1 MVLCHLLKNGRGYD
15 MGSDDLFKR
24 KRGPKNVRDLARKSP
39 KKSPLAKILIVCE
52 GKKTEP
58 TYFEDLV
65 SHFELLTASVI
76 DVTGECGSSP
86 MCVVRYAKEQ
96 QKIMV
101 GRGAPYDQIY
111 VVIDK
116 DAHSDYLAALDAV
129 RRVKPESLFVP
140 VNSVPCFE
148 YWLLL
153 HYTYSTRAY
162 KNLPGNSSGDQIVAD
177 LRKYIKDYEKG
188 AKGIFQK
195 TLNALKSKDLNEVIV
210 KARRSL
216 EAASASDT
224 DNPTTKVHELVDRLI
239 KLKEQINYN
248 RK

>member
-1 MVLCHLLKNGRGYD
+1 MQKKTWPEKRQRLGKKKPQKISPCENFNCVRG
-15 MGSDDLFKR
+15 
-24 KRGPKNVRDLARKSP
+24 
-39 KKSPLAKILIVCE
+39 E
-52 GKKTEP
+52 KTEP